1 VTGNTPDLAG
11 LIRQAFTPSPPARL
25 GVGVSGGGDSVALL
39 HLLADWQGKGGPEL
53 TVATVDHGLRPEA
66 AAEAAAVAKGCAAL
80 GVPHVTLEWRGW
92 DGSGNLSDRARRAR
106 YELLAGWAKGQ
117 GVGTVALGHTFEDQ
131 AETVLMRLAR
141 GSGVDGLSGMA
152 ERRVAD
158 GLLWVRPLLQ
168 ARRED
173 LRVWLRARGIAWADD
188 PTNDDTAYDRV
199 KVRQA
204 LRVLEPLGVTVEG
217 LVETAARMRRARDV
231 LDAAAVA
238 LAQEA
243 VEIEAGDVVIQRDRF
258 DGAPEETRLRLL
270 AHALGWVSRSDYRPR
285 FSALADVMDCIGK
298 GRRATLQGCLVMPR
312 LATIRVTR
320 ELAAVGK
327 PVSVGVGLWDGRWQ
341 ISGPQASGL
350 TVQALSETGLAQCP
364 DWRLAGL
371 PRPTVLSSPSIWQDE
386 RLVAA
391 PIAGNSHGWTVKLTC
406 GKEDFI
412 STLIVH

>member
-1 VTGNTPDLAG
+1 VTGNTPDLAR

-25 GVGVSGGGDSVALL
+25 GVAVSGGGDSVALL
-39 HLLADWQGKGGPEL
+39 HLLADWRGEGGPEL
-53 TVATVDHGLRPEA
+53 TVATVDHGLRPDA
-66 AAEAAAVAKGCAAL
+66 AAEAVAVAKGCAAL
-80 GVPHVTLEWRGW
+80 GVPHVTLEWHGW

-106 YELLAGWAKGQ
+106 YDLLAGWAKALGLD
-117 GVGTVALGHTFEDQ
+117 TVALGHTLEDQ

-152 ERRVAD
+152 ARREA
-158 GLLWVRPLLQ
+158 GGISWVRPLLA

-173 LRVWLRARGIAWADD
+173 LRVWLSARGITWADD
-188 PTNDDTAYDRV
+188 PTNDDMAYDRV
-199 KVRQA
+199 KVRLA
-204 LRVLEPLGVTVEG
+204 LRVLEPLGVTAEG

-231 LDAAAVA
+231 LDAATVT

-258 DGAPEETRLRLL
+258 DQASEETRLRLL

-285 FSALADVMDCIGK
+285 FSALADVMERIGK

-320 ELAAVGK
+320 ELAAIGK
-327 PVSVGVGLWDGRWQ
+327 PVDVGAGLWDGRWQ
-341 ISGPQASGL
+341 ISGPQVSGL
-350 TVQALSETGLAQCP
+350 TVKALSETGLALCP
-364 DWRLAGL
+364 DWRSAGL

-391 PIAGNSHGWTVKLTC
+391 PIAGNSHGWTVKLAC